1 MGTPIS
7 GFIQSITSDLG
18 AGGGTG
24 EARLSNT
31 RYEEQLKRY
40 ESGRELTLIMK
51 QAHDA
56 ITLAENNK
64 HVGQA
69 ATELAKSIAHA

>member
-1 MGTPIS
+1 MPVNLPDFTR
-7 GFIQSITSDLG
+7 SITQGPSG
-18 AGGGTG
+18 IMP
-24 EARLSNT
+24 ARLQNV

-40 ESGRELTLIMK
+40 ESGRELSLIMK

-69 ATELAKSIAHA
+69 ATELAKSITTA